1 MQKMVIFIKANTY
14 NTSNLS
20 KLGPR
25 VVAHIMLSH
34 PNGCGVPHLGL
45 GVMSHK
51 CLFAGPWGLIVECV
65 PRGLQD
71 STVPGAAGAPGAGG
85 EQWEQQQQSP
95 AHNQHHNNDSHRE
108 RGSSHGAHREH
119 RDTHTNK
126 AARHHT

>member
-25 VVAHIMLSH
+25 VVAHIILSH

-51 CLFAGPWGLIVECV
+51 CLFAGPWGLIVIMTATCQGALNE
-65 PRGLQD
+65 
-71 STVPGAAGAPGAGG
+71 SAAG
-85 EQWEQQQQSP
+85 
-95 AHNQHHNNDSHRE
+95 
-108 RGSSHGAHREH
+108 
-119 RDTHTNK
+119 
-126 AARHHT
+126 

>member
-25 VVAHIMLSH
+25 VVAHIILSH

-51 CLFAGPWGLIVECV
+51 CLFAGPWGLIVSVRVVVGRLYESQEPWGCT
-65 PRGLQD
+65 L
-71 STVPGAAGAPGAGG
+71 TLL
-85 EQWEQQQQSP
+85 
-95 AHNQHHNNDSHRE
+95 
-108 RGSSHGAHREH
+108 
-119 RDTHTNK
+119 
-126 AARHHT
+126 

>member
-25 VVAHIMLSH
+25 VVAHIILSH

-51 CLFAGPWGLIVECV
+51 CLFAGPWGLIV
-65 PRGLQD
+65 LQYVMSD
-71 STVPGAAGAPGAGG
+71 FAFKEISAAAPQ
-85 EQWEQQQQSP
+85 ELQ
-95 AHNQHHNNDSHRE
+95 
-108 RGSSHGAHREH
+108 
-119 RDTHTNK
+119 
-126 AARHHT
+126 